1 MPALGG
7 PPVAEGGDEAELLG
21 QALVKHPPKNK
32 ETLIQRILN
41 LSS

>member
-21 QALVKHPPKNK
+21 QALVKHPPKNNRNIHS
-32 ETLIQRILN
+32 EDSQLD
-41 LSS
+41 